1 MGGESLELQK
11 TFSDATAIRRREIV
25 VTLFGAVL
33 NSMPVIFEISSATF
47 TSKPFFVF
55 RPYVPHQSPVSDT
68 IWAYETYSANGS
80 TALREHAQTWEGVLD
95 TLNTVRELLD
105 VATELL
111 AEGKGCGILETC
123 LSKGSA

>member
-1 MGGESLELQK
+1 MRLDERVVGGESLELQK

-80 TALREHAQTWEGVLD
+80 TALREEAETRDNVLH
-95 TLNTVRELLD
+95 TLNAVRQLLD
-105 VATELL
+105 IATELL
-111 AEGKGCGILETC
+111 AE
-123 LSKGSA
+123 SKGRCVL